1 MLHNTYLEEIEKL
14 KVIAKLQYEDGQ
26 IDLSEFNK
34 ILFTLFDKIEIYKSN
49 IVKVNLP
56 KVDIKNYKSIN
67 VLQVID
73 NLLCMG

>member
-1 MLHNTYLEEIEKL
+1 MLHNNYLEEIEKL

-26 IDLSEFNK
+26 IELPEFNK
-34 ILFTLFDKIEIYKSN
+34 ILFTLFDKIEIYKSS

-67 VLQVID
+67 VLQIID